1 MPGECG
7 EAVMTCRIRD
17 AVRFVA
23 VIAVAG
29 IGSISAAVAADWQD
43 GAGPEWQKT
52 LAAARAE
59 GTVVVTG
66 RPEIADKFMEAFKRD
81 TGITMEFL
89 GGVGRDLD
97 SRLEREMNSGHLTID
112 VMLTGANGVDYVAK
126 GQLDP
131 IKPRLM
137 LPGVTDPKNWN
148 DGRLKWVDKGE
159 AYMFT
164 PNEYLFGWPLFNTA
178 GVKLESIVTW
188 QDLLK
193 PEFKGK
199 IASFDPRPGGPGQAA
214 AAYLT
219 DRFGIEWVKKL
230 YVGQDVKLARDSR
243 QLAEWVARGVYPIGI
258 GTLAVEIERFK
269 KGGIKTLEVKSMADG
284 PGSILGGSSV
294 AIMPKGAPHPNAA
307 TVFLNWYAS
316 NPAQTIFATVWQTPS
331 RRLDVKVD
339 NIPDYV
345 VPQHGV
351 KYLDQYSENWYVQT
365 RPKLVEEIVKELG
378 R

>member
-1 MPGECG
+1 
-7 EAVMTCRIRD
+7 MTSRIRD
-17 AVRFVA
+17 AARIVA
-23 VIAVAG
+23 
-29 IGSISAAVAADWQD
+29 AAVVASVGLMGVAAAADWQD
-43 GAGPEWQKT
+43 GAGAEWQKT

-59 GTVVVTG
+59 GSVVVTG

-81 TGITMEFL
+81 TGITMDFL

-126 GQLDP
+126 GQLDL

-137 LPGVTDPKNWN
+137 LPGVTNPANWN

-164 PNEYLFGWPLFNTA
+164 ANEYLFGWPLFNTA
-178 GVKLESIVTW
+178 GVNLDSIASW

-219 DRFGIEWVKKL
+219 DQFGIEWVKRL

-269 KGGIKTLEVKSMADG
+269 KGGIKTLQVKSMSDG
-284 PGSILGGSSV
+284 HGSILGGSSV

-316 NPAQTIFATVWQTPS
+316 QPAQTIFATVWQTPS
-331 RRLDVKVD
+331 RRVDVKVD

-365 RPKLVEEIVKELG
+365 RPKLVEEIVKVLG

>member
-365 RPKLVEEIVKELG
+365 RPKLVEEIVKVLG